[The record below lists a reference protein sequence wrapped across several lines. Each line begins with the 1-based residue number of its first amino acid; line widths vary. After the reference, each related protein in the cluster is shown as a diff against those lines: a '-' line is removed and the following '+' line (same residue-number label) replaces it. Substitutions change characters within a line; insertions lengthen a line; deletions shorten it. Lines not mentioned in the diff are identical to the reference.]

1 MAELTPEKALKILKD
16 GSVNGKL
23 LTAKQKKY
31 FGMIAHG
38 GKSKNTHKSSHKRM
52 KKYA

>member
-1 MAELTPEKALKILKD
+1 MAGLTAEKARKILSD
-16 GSVNGKL
+16 GSVNGKP